1 MTRTVD
7 TSETTVAA
15 AMNGH
20 RPSLG
25 RVLRDQKRVLFVALF
40 LVVASFWICGPL
52 DKWPVAIF
60 FSVGIGI
67 GVVNH
72 IVSEYSLLN
81 TLASGREPT
90 RSEMGRQALVR
101 LLAVGGG
108 AAAVA
113 VVFWSTGIVTL
124 IGLALFRLIT
134 LVMTSIPLLKELK
147 QQ

>member
-1 MTRTVD
+1 M
-7 TSETTVAA
+7 
-15 AMNGH
+15 
-20 RPSLG
+20 
-25 RVLRDQKRVLFVALF
+25 LRDQKRVLFVAAVPRGG
-40 LVVASFWICGPL
+40 VVLDLRPSGQVARRRSSSASASASAL
-52 DKWPVAIF
+52 
-60 FSVGIGI
+60 
-67 GVVNH
+67 VNH
-72 IVSEYSLLN
+72 IVSEYSLLK

-90 RSEMGRQALVR
+90 RSRCRQALVR

-147 QQ
+147 QHERHAGHRDHPG

>member
-1 MTRTVD
+1 MTRTAD
-7 TSETTVAA
+7 TSDTTVAA
-15 AMNGH
+15 ALAGH

-25 RVLRDQKRVLFVALF
+25 RVLRDQKRVFFVALVI
-40 LVVASFWICGPL
+40 VVASFWICGPMGE
-52 DKWPVAIF
+52 WAVAVF
-60 FSVGIGI
+60 LAVGIGI
-67 GVVNH
+67 GLVNH
-72 IVSEYSLLN
+72 IVSEYSLLK

-90 RSEMGRQALVR
+90 RGEMTRQALVR
-101 LLAVGGG
+101 LLVVGGG